1 MRLPFDLNK
10 FCRRGKMAEQK
21 NGQTK
26 SKSGIREKLRFLNSK
41 KVAPYVFVSPFIL
54 SFLVL
59 TLYPTIQAFI
69 MSFQTIL
76 PGQSRFIGFN
86 NYQRAFND
94 PVFYRA
100 LSNTPI
106 YMVLPV
112 VILVILSIFLAV
124 LLDSKFAIFKNFFRA
139 GLFMPSL
146 VSVVVAGIIF
156 RLIFAESPL
165 AVANQIIGFFGF
177 EYRKSVM

>member
-69 MSFQTIL
+69 IRFQTIL
-76 PGQSRFIGFN
+76 PERSMSIGIN
-86 NYQRAFND
+86 NYQRAFD
-94 PVFYRA
+94 DAGIYRA
-100 LSNTPI
+100 LSNTTC
-106 YMVLPV
+106 YMVL
-112 VILVILSIFLAV
+112 
-124 LLDSKFAIFKNFFRA
+124 
-139 GLFMPSL
+139 
-146 VSVVVAGIIF
+146 SVV
-156 RLIFAESPL
+156 
-165 AVANQIIGFFGF
+165 
-177 EYRKSVM
+177 